1 MGFREILAKY
11 ADTIWMLNDEEQH
24 DLFVALV
31 EYAED
36 GTLPEEQ
43 GNEKYVFSMMRKEM
57 DEERPEK
64 PSRSEINSDNAKRG
78 WEKRRANKM
87 QKCENANRILHK
99 KEDSNDAKTQ
109 EICLFD
115 ANDANCISHKNQA
128 GEKESVPS
136 PLSPSL
142 SSPEP
147 PSNTP
152 PIIPQPLKEKESRTK
167 KKAEQKPKHKHG
179 EYGHVLLT
187 DEEFDRLAADFG
199 QGERDFQIQ
208 MMDEYAELNRK
219 NYDNWNLAIRKAK
232 REGWFD
238 RQRGAVK
245 PFTGNKQTQER
256 KEAKLRE
263 YDEMT
268 RKTFEALGFDY
279 GSNT

>member
-1 MGFREILAKY
+1 MGRITRK
-11 ADTIWMLNDEEQH
+11 TIID
-24 DLFVALV
+24 FFA
-31 EYAED
+31 
-36 GTLPEEQ
+36 
-43 GNEKYVFSMMRKEM
+43 EM
-57 DEERPEK
+57 DEVISKLSLEEAGMVYAACVKYCATGEIPEISEK
-64 PSRSEINSDNAKRG
+64 AEMVFLMLKREFDAEKSHIEEVSKNRS
-78 WEKRRANKM
+78 
-87 QKCENANRILHK
+87 HK
-99 KEDSNDAKTQ
+99 KTSVPNEPNVPNGTNGP
-109 EICLFD
+109 E
-115 ANDANCISHKNQA
+115 
-128 GEKESVPS
+128 EKESIPS

-167 KKAEQKPKHKHG
+167 KKSEPKPRHKHG

-187 DEEFDRLAADFG
+187 DEEFDHLAADFG